1 MNSEFFINESIS
13 SGISNYLLI
22 KDGKDYDKAH
32 IFEVYIIR
40 CLCKIYGELNI
51 LNPYKIKNEYSFK
64 SNLIMYGLKVSEMEE
79 FISLME
85 EYSEWLN
92 SEKSV
97 GKTSITSKIEI
108 CLINMII
115 VRNKTKK
122 FMNDEIEFFDKF
134 FDPINNNF
142 ATLHNL
148 ITKDINIIPMYWSR
162 KKTLLNT
169 NIKFKAIRHDLLS
182 SSTYDKYGLDKNEIS
197 KMSEDKVK
205 NINNR
210 IIEKEKEDNKRKKKF
225 IPKNLII
232 TSGNGFVDTL
242 MLLCIM
248 TTEIVIGIIIAL
260 YFVRR

>member
-1 MNSEFFINESIS
+1 MDNNFFINESIS

-22 KDGKDYDKAH
+22 KEEKDYDKAH

-40 CLCKIYGELNI
+40 CLCKIYGEINI
-51 LNPYKIKNEYSFK
+51 LNPFTIKNEYSFK
-64 SNLIMYGLKVSEMEE
+64 SNLIMYGLKVNEMEE
-79 FISLME
+79 FISLMND
-85 EYSEWLN
+85 YSKWLN

-97 GKTSITSKIEI
+97 GKTDITSKIEI

-115 VRNKTKK
+115 MRNKVKQFT
-122 FMNDEIEFFDKF
+122 NEEIKFFDKF
-134 FDPINNNF
+134 FDPVNNNF

-162 KKTLLNT
+162 KKALLNT
-169 NIKFKAIRHDLLS
+169 NIKFKVIRHDLLS
-182 SSTYDKYGLDKNEIS
+182 SSTYNKYGLDKEEVS
-197 KMSEDKVK
+197 RMSEDKVK

-210 IIEKEKEDNKRKKKF
+210 IIEKEKEENKRKKKF
-225 IPKNLII
+225 IPKNIII

>member
-1 MNSEFFINESIS
+1 MNNEFFINESIS
-13 SGISNYLLI
+13 CGISNYLLI
-22 KDGKDYDKAH
+22 KEGKDYDKAH

-40 CLCKIYGELNI
+40 CLCKIYGDLNI
-51 LNPYKIKNEYSFK
+51 INPYRIKNEYSFK
-64 SNLIMYGLKVSEMEE
+64 SNLIMHGLSVNEMEE
-79 FISLME
+79 FIGLME
-85 EYSEWLN
+85 DYSKWLN

-97 GKTSITSKIEI
+97 GKTDITSKIEI

-115 VRNKTKK
+115 VRNKSQK
-122 FMNDEIEFFDKF
+122 FTDNEIEFFDKY
-134 FDPINNNF
+134 FDPVNNNF

-148 ITKDINIIPMYWSR
+148 ITKDINIIPMYWNR
-162 KKTLLNT
+162 KKALLNT

-182 SSTYDKYGLDKNEIS
+182 SSTYNKYGLDKEEIS

-210 IIEKEKEDNKRKKKF
+210 IIEKEKEDNKRKDKF
-225 IPKNLII
+225 IPKSIII

-260 YFVRR
+260 YFLRR